1 MSCVD
6 KKSTINNQRS
16 VQNAISWC
24 PYLISHNVNCIFYN
38 DLNFYYFLN
47 FIMIINVVTS
57 FVINIVTSSLT
68 CLIGVAYNAASC
80 LGVAVARRLV
90 VIATRRDA
98 RLTVAT
104 VTAVWVGRCWD
115 GCSTASIARS
125 CRQQRH
131 LIGYVSRPNSKQF
144 K

>member
-1 MSCVD
+1 
-6 KKSTINNQRS
+6 
-16 VQNAISWC
+16 
-24 PYLISHNVNCIFYN
+24 
-38 DLNFYYFLN
+38 
-47 FIMIINVVTS
+47 MIINDLTS

-104 VTAVWVGRCWD
+104 VTAVWVGRC
-115 GCSTASIARS
+115 
-125 CRQQRH
+125 
-131 LIGYVSRPNSKQF
+131 
-144 K
+144 